1 MSNSASKR
9 INNVPLRDVIIE
21 FKPGF
26 AAGQRDS
33 SGTIQVRMNNVDVE
47 GNLDLDGVIRV
58 PATKKQIA
66 DCSLH
71 PGDILFNN
79 TNSVELVGKS
89 ALFPGHGE
97 PVTFSNHFTRLRV
110 DPKRLEA
117 RYLARWLTR
126 QQQMRVFEGLCT
138 RWVGQSAVRAEK
150 LLGLEIPLPPLPEQK
165 RIADILDKADAIRR
179 KRQEAVSIA
188 SKTTSCLFYQE
199 FGDPLFNPKEWD
211 VVELDTVSHKITDG
225 VHFKPTYTD
234 EGIPFVSV
242 KDITTGHLKFDDAK
256 YVSEEAHAEYIK
268 RCHPER
274 GDVLLTKVGATYGRP
289 ALVDT
294 DRPFSIYVSVAL
306 IKPDRT
312 KITPIFLKEVLA
324 SDELK
329 RQADRAIKGAGV
341 PDLHLFEIRKFKV
354 PLPPLSVQEDFVA
367 KSRAI
372 HAVEEKLRSATEQHN
387 ELFNSLVQRAFKGEL

>member
-1 MSNSASKR
+1 MSGRTVLLEELMVRSQPSLDPRNSPDEEFELYSIPAYDNREPEHVVGSEVGSSKKLVEPGDLLLSR
-9 INNVPLRDVIIE
+9 IVPH
-21 FKPGF
+21 
-26 AAGQRDS
+26 
-33 SGTIQVRMNNVDVE
+33 
-47 GNLDLDGVIRV
+47 IRRAWVV
-58 PATKKQIA
+58 PAGNGKRQIA
-66 DCSLH
+66 S
-71 PGDILFNN
+71 
-79 TNSVELVGKS
+79 
-89 ALFPGHGE
+89 GE
-97 PVTFSNHFTRLRV
+97 WIVFRDASFEP
-110 DPKRLEA
+110 
-117 RYLARWLTR
+117 RYLRHFVMGDPFHAQFMNT
-126 QQQMRVFEGLCT
+126 VAG
-138 RWVGQSAVRAEK
+138 VGGSLVRARPENVGRIK
-150 LLGLEIPLPPLPEQK
+150 VSLPPLPEQK

-188 SKTTSCLFYQE
+188 SKITSCLFYQE

-242 KDITTGHLKFDDAK
+242 KDITTGQLRFDDVK
-256 YVSEEAHAEYIK
+256 FVSEEAHAEYIK

-289 ALVDT
+289 ALVNT

-341 PDLHLFEIRKFKV
+341 PDLHLVEIRKFKV
-354 PLPPLSVQEDFVA
+354 PLPPLSVQEEFVA

-372 HAVEEKLRSATEQHN
+372 HAVEEKLRNATEQHN
-387 ELFNSLVQRAFKGEL
+387 DLFNSLVQRAFKGEL